1 MTLQLN
7 EHEKPLRVPPLSYG
21 TRTLHNITFKHP
33 VFLLLHLIIMGF
45 NWQASEN
52 PSTIIRDRSNQIKK
66 RTLKE

>member
-21 TRTLHNITFKHP
+21 TRTLHNIAFKRP

-45 NWQASEN
+45 NWQASKN
-52 PSTIIRDRSNQIKK
+52 PSTITPSNGNLRPSVIDKN
-66 RTLKE
+66 